1 MSARDHCARAAL
13 ESTFRIPR
21 EVAMAKAKR
30 ARRSSIRTMEAD
42 GSALEALEAL
52 ERAEQPAERVAES
65 SDGEATAAAVTV
77 ETERD

>member
-1 MSARDHCARAAL
+1 
-13 ESTFRIPR
+13 
-21 EVAMAKAKR
+21 MAKAKR

-52 ERAEQPAERVAES
+52 ERAEQPERAAEP